1 MYDHAPV
8 MDFCKTPTLKSLIGV
23 LSYDRRGRS
32 PSELRPM
39 LVLSKMPM
47 DSEFRITP
55 LDAYSNY
62 STTDLGKQFYA
73 WEDKSDRRI
82 FWRGLGTGGFNTQID
97 WRLSQRM
104 RLHLM
109 MNGKKDAEGQEAFW
123 EGEEE
128 VMVVTPDGWQLER
141 RKHAEL
147 AKAYADVSLV
157 DKPHQVSAASRLKS
171 GCILRLSV

>member
-1 MYDHAPV
+1 

-23 LSYDRRGRS
+23 LSYDNRGRS

-47 DSEFRITP
+47 DSEFRVTA

-62 STTDLGKQFYA
+62 SASDAGNKFLP
-73 WEDKSDRRI
+73 WEEKSDPRI

-109 MNGKKDAEGQEAFW
+109 MNGKKHADGQEEFWEKDAE
-123 EGEEE
+123 
-128 VMVVTPDGWQLER
+128 VMIATSDGWELET

-147 AKAYADVSLV
+147 ARAYADVSLV
-157 DKPHQVSAASRLKS
+157 DRPHQVSRFCSL
-171 GCILRLSV
+171 G